1 MAVHVVWYKR
11 DLRVVDHAPLTEAA
25 RRGPVLPL
33 YIVEPDLWQQPDTS
47 ARHWAFI
54 RESLIELR
62 QSLAESGQPLVVRTG
77 AATAVLSA
85 IHDRHGIDGLWSHQE
100 TGGAWT
106 YRRDRDVAAW
116 ARDHAIAWSELPQHG
131 VVRGLRSRDGW
142 ARQWERLMAR
152 RMVPRPAGLAPL
164 PDIDPGPIPPGPIE
178 TNSGPAPDPCPL
190 RQPGGRTAGR
200 ALLDSF
206 LDSRGARYHKE
217 MSSPNAAFDSCS
229 RLSPH
234 FAWGTVSIREAAQ
247 AARTR
252 LDAVRSLSPAER
264 GTWPAALSA
273 FVGRLHWHCHF
284 IQKLE
289 SEPRLEVENQH
300 RAYDG
305 LRPEA
310 PDPHILGAWSRGE
323 TGWPFLDACMRALA
337 ATGWIN
343 FRMRAMLMAVSSYQ
357 LWQPW
362 RPASLHLARLF
373 TDYEPGIHYPQS
385 QMQSGTTGIN
395 TVRIYNPIKQ
405 SRDQD
410 PDGRFIR
417 RWVPALAC
425 VADRFVHEPWRMDT
439 AEQRRTGCVIGAD
452 YPAPIVDHVAAAKTA
467 RTKVWSVRR
476 GDGYRAEAGAIQE
489 RHGSRK
495 SGLPPSNPSRRK
507 PRDEGQ
513 GELPL

>member
-1 MAVHVVWYKR
+1 MAQPMATPPSG
-11 DLRVVDHAPLTEAA
+11 L
-25 RRGPVLPL
+25 LPL
-33 YIVEPDLWQQPDTS
+33 
-47 ARHWAFI
+47 
-54 RESLIELR
+54 
-62 QSLAESGQPLVVRTG
+62 
-77 AATAVLSA
+77 
-85 IHDRHGIDGLWSHQE
+85 
-100 TGGAWT
+100 
-106 YRRDRDVAAW
+106 
-116 ARDHAIAWSELPQHG
+116 
-131 VVRGLRSRDGW
+131 
-142 ARQWERLMAR
+142 
-152 RMVPRPAGLAPL
+152 PA
-164 PDIDPGPIPPGPIE
+164 IDPGPIPTEPG
-178 TNSGPAPDPCPL
+178 SGVDRCPS
-190 RQPGGRTAGR
+190 RQPGGRAAGQ

-206 LDSRGARYHKE
+206 LHDRGARYHKE

-234 FAWGTVSIREAAQ
+234 IALGTISIREAAQ
-247 AARTR
+247 ATRRR
-252 LDAVRSLSPAER
+252 LDAVRALDPAAR
-264 GTWPAALSA
+264 GAWPAALSA

-289 SEPRLEVENQH
+289 SEPRLEFENQH

-305 LRPEA
+305 LRPDA
-310 PDPHILGAWSRGE
+310 PDPHHLAAWSRGE
-323 TGWPFLDACMRALA
+323 TGWPFLDACMRALT

-395 TVRIYNPIKQ
+395 TVRLYNPIKQ

-417 RWVPALAC
+417 RWIPALAG
-425 VADRFVHEPWRMDT
+425 VADRFIHEPWLMDT
-439 AEQRRTGCVIGAD
+439 AEQHRAGCVIGSD
-452 YPAPIVDHVAAAKTA
+452 YPAPVVDHIQAAKAA
-467 RTKVWSVRR
+467 RAKVWSVRR
-476 GDGYRAEAGAIQE
+476 GDAYRQEAGAIQE

-495 SGLPPSNPSRRK
+495 SGLPPSNPSRRRN
-507 PRDEGQ
+507 RDQ